1 MMTNDNYF
9 DELIIAFPS
18 LKSEIQKENAEMIH
32 WRMEI
37 FANYTKEQIKR
48 DNKIEVKKCFNF
60 QESKI
65 DLMASDLINALTVSY
80 CESLLLGGCGD
91 RMKDLIYLMPSKL
104 KFIYI
109 DYEKWYNEL
118 DSKSSQ

>member
-9 DELIIAFPS
+9 NELIITFPS
-18 LKSEIQKENAEMIH
+18 IKLEILKEDPEMIH

-37 FANYTKEQIKR
+37 FADYTKEQIKR
-48 DNKIEVKKCFNF
+48 DNKIELTKCFNF

-65 DLMASDLINALTVSY
+65 DLMTSDLLNALTVSY
-80 CESLLLGGCGD
+80 CESLLLGGLGD
-91 RMKDLIYLMPSKL
+91 RMKDLIHLMPPKL
-104 KFIYI
+104 KLVYI

-118 DSKSSQ
+118 ASKRSQ

>member
-1 MMTNDNYF
+1 MTNDHYF

-18 LKSEIQKENAEMIH
+18 LKSEILKEDTEMIH

-37 FANYTKEQIKR
+37 FADYTKEQIKR
-48 DNKIEVKKCFNF
+48 DNKIELTKCFNF

-65 DLMASDLINALTVSY
+65 DLMTSDLLNALTVSY
-80 CESLLLGGCGD
+80 CESILLGGCGD
-91 RMKDLIYLMPSKL
+91 RMKDLIYLMPPKL

-109 DYEKWYNEL
+109 DYEKSYNEL
-118 DSKSSQ
+118 ANKSSQ